1 MSNNKQPI
9 PIPTE
14 QRLQD
19 FRQVLLPIIVFSICV
34 IGLGLLW
41 WNKIAPSSVV
51 GEARSDNIVI
61 SSPRAGL
68 LKEVHV
74 GRFDE
79 IKAGEPIA
87 EVDYSTD
94 PNYVDAQVEWVRAQV
109 NLLTLTIDPVQRART
124 TLNYNQL
131 RLDWLNERTTL
142 AALKIEF
149 ENSER
154 EYQRVSKLFNDQL
167 VSDSVYNKAKTDR
180 DSYKVKVEETTG
192 LVSSIEQAL
201 REAQDTDPAS
211 FLDKVRIEK
220 LDQSLA
226 RVEELL
232 NPIILSSPIDG
243 KIGSISKQTGESVRD
258 GETIATISSSKVKKV
273 VGYIPQPIN
282 FEPKVGDVVEVRTRR
297 LNGKQVIKAKISK
310 VSNRLEAVGS
320 EVLRDRA
327 AYRKVLPFT
336 VDLKSADTDDEQ
348 SLNLHPGELVDIHFI
363 NK

>member
-1 MSNNKQPI
+1 MSSKQPI
-9 PIPTE
+9 PIPAA
-14 QRLQD
+14 QRWQD
-19 FRQVLLPIIVFSICV
+19 FRQILLPLIVFSLCIL
-34 IGLGLLW
+34 GLGLLW
-41 WNKIAPSSVV
+41 WNKIAPSTVV

-94 PNYVDAQVEWVRAQV
+94 PNFVDAQVEWVRAQV
-109 NLLTLTIDPVQRART
+109 DLLTLTIDPVQRART
-124 TLNYNQL
+124 TLDYNQL

-154 EYQRVSKLFNDQL
+154 EYQRVAKLFKDQL
-167 VSDSVYNKAKTDR
+167 VSESVYNKAQTDR
-180 DSYKVKVEETTG
+180 DSYKVRVEEKAG
-192 LVSSIEQAL
+192 LVSSIEQSL
-201 REAQDTDPAS
+201 REAQDNDPAS
-211 FLDKVRIEK
+211 QLDKVRIEK

-232 NPIILSSPIDG
+232 NPIILNSPIDG
-243 KIGSISKQTGESVRD
+243 KIGSISKQSGESVGD
-258 GETIATISSSKVKKV
+258 GEIIATISSSKVKKV
-273 VGYIPQPIN
+273 VGYFPQPIN
-282 FEPKVGDVVEVRTRR
+282 FEPKVGDEVEVRTRR
-297 LNGKQVIKAKISK
+297 LRGKQVIKAKVSK

-320 EVLRDRA
+320 GILRDRA
-327 AYRKVLPFT
+327 AYKKVLPFT
-336 VDLKSADTDDEQ
+336 IDLKTAEANDGKPIS
-348 SLNLHPGELVDIHFI
+348 LHPGELVDIHFI
-363 NK
+363 NQ

>member
-1 MSNNKQPI
+1 MSNKKPI
-9 PIPTE
+9 PIPTA

-19 FRQVLLPIIVFSICV
+19 FRQIVLPIIIFSLCV
-34 IGLGLLW
+34 IVLGILW

-79 IKAGEPIA
+79 IKVGEPIA

-142 AALKIEF
+142 AALKIEL

-154 EYQRVSKLFNDQL
+154 EYQRLSKLFNDEL
-167 VSDSVYNKAKTDR
+167 VSESVYNKAKTDR

-192 LVSSIEQAL
+192 LVSSIKEAL
-201 REAQDTDPAS
+201 SESQDTDPTS

-232 NPIILSSPIDG
+232 NPIILISPIDG
-243 KIGSISKQTGESVRD
+243 KIGSISKQTGESVGD

-282 FEPKVGDVVEVRTRR
+282 FEPKVGEQVQVRTRR
-297 LNGKQVIKAKISK
+297 LNGKQVIEAKISK
-310 VSNRLEAVGS
+310 VSNRLESVGS
-320 EVLRDRA
+320 GVLRDRA
-327 AYRKVLPFT
+327 AYKKVLAFT
-336 VDLKSADTDDEQ
+336 VNLESAVSKNGEP
-348 SLNLHPGELVDIHFI
+348 LNLHPGELVDIHFI

>member
-1 MSNNKQPI
+1 MNNKQPI
-9 PIPTE
+9 PIPAA
-14 QRLQD
+14 QRWQD
-19 FRQVLLPIIVFSICV
+19 FRQVVLPIIIFSLCV
-34 IGLGLLW
+34 IVLGFLW

-154 EYQRVSKLFNDQL
+154 EYQRISKLFNDKL
-167 VSDSVYNKAKTDR
+167 VSESLYNKAKTSR

-192 LVSSIEQAL
+192 LVSSIKEAL
-201 REAQDTDPAS
+201 SESQDTDPAS

-232 NPIILSSPIDG
+232 NPIILTSPIDG
-243 KIGSISKQTGESVRD
+243 KIGSISKQTGESIGD
-258 GETIATISSSKVKKV
+258 GETIATISSSVVKKV
-273 VGYIPQPIN
+273 VGYITQPIN
-282 FEPKVGDVVEVRTRR
+282 FEPKVGEQVEVRTRR
-297 LNGKQVIKAKISK
+297 LNAKQVIEAKISK

-320 EVLRDRA
+320 GVLRDGA
-327 AYRKVLPFT
+327 AYKKVLAFT
-336 VDLKSADTDDEQ
+336 VDLKSSITKTGEPI
-348 SLNLHPGELVDIHFI
+348 NLHPGELVDIHFV

>member
-1 MSNNKQPI
+1 MSNKNPI
-9 PIPTE
+9 PIPTA

-19 FRQVLLPIIVFSICV
+19 FRQIVLPIIIFSLCV
-34 IGLGLLW
+34 IVLGILW

-79 IKAGEPIA
+79 IKVGEPIA

-124 TLNYNQL
+124 TL
-131 RLDWLNERTTL
+131 
-142 AALKIEF
+142 AALKIEL

-154 EYQRVSKLFNDQL
+154 EYQRLSKLFNDEL
-167 VSDSVYNKAKTDR
+167 VSESVYNKAKTDR

-192 LVSSIEQAL
+192 LVSSIKEAL
-201 REAQDTDPAS
+201 SESQDTDPTS

-232 NPIILSSPIDG
+232 NPIILISPIDG
-243 KIGSISKQTGESVRD
+243 KIGSISKQTGESVGD

-282 FEPKVGDVVEVRTRR
+282 FEPKVGEQVEVRTRR
-297 LNGKQVIKAKISK
+297 LNGKQVIEAKITK
-310 VSNRLEAVGS
+310 VSNRLESVGS
-320 EVLRDRA
+320 GVLRDRA
-327 AYRKVLPFT
+327 AYKKVLAFT
-336 VDLKSADTDDEQ
+336 VDLESAVSKNGEP
-348 SLNLHPGELVDIHFI
+348 LNLHPGELVDIHFI